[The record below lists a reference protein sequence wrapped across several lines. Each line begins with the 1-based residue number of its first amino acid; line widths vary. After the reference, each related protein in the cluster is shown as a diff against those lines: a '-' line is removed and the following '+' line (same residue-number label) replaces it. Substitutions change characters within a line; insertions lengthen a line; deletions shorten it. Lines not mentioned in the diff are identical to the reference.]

1 MLPHQIRLFHRGQSV
16 WATVFAI
23 DDSIRKQQTSKQMTE
38 VMNDGE
44 LVNEWLNEG
53 QEYHTDP
60 SIGDYP
66 CV

>member
-1 MLPHQIRLFHRGQSV
+1 MLPHQIRLLPMEQSV

-23 DDSIRKQQTSKQMTE
+23 EASKIKQQTSKQMTE

-44 LVNEWLNEG
+44 FVNEWLNEG
-53 QEYHTDP
+53 QKYHTDP
-60 SIGDYP
+60 SIGDHP